1 MRLLLFDCTD
11 VTRRSSSIMLRL
23 RRSIS
28 VLAPDVS
35 LGIITVYSKIISPCT
50 PLPLFDIEKAR

>member
-1 MRLLLFDCTD
+1 
-11 VTRRSSSIMLRL
+11 MLRL